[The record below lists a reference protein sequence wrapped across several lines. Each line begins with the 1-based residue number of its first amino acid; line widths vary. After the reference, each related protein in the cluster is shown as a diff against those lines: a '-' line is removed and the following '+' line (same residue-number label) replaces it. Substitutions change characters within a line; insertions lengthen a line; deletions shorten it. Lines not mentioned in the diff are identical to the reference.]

1 MSGAGWSSLQSAR
14 PARALAGFAL
24 LAALAA
30 CTTTTTTTSGGEV
43 ISSTTERPG
52 GKATDAE
59 IRNRASARNNLAAG
73 YFRNGQ
79 LPVALDEARKATAID
94 PTYADAYGLQG
105 LIYMGLGDQV
115 QAEQN
120 FLRSLKLDPT
130 SPDLNNNY
138 GWFLC
143 QAGRESESFSYFQ
156 RALSDPLYG
165 TPARANQNAGICYAQ
180 VKDYANAE
188 RFLRRALE
196 LDAGNNATKYQLARV
211 YLALGQADRAAF
223 YYGLLSNSV
232 ESSAATIWLGLRVA
246 RAEGNL
252 RNETQLAR
260 ELRQRFPAS
269 AEAAQLA
276 RGAFDD

>member
-1 MSGAGWSSLQSAR
+1 MNKPVIQSPWVVLR
-14 PARALAGFAL
+14 GLATLGLF
-24 LAALAA
+24 AALAA

-43 ISSTTERPG
+43 ISSTTERSSS
-52 GKATDAE
+52 KATEAE

-79 LPVALDEARKATAID
+79 FAVALDEARKATAID

-105 LIYMGLGDQV
+105 LIYMSLGDQA

-120 FLRSLKLDPT
+120 FLRSLKIDPS

-143 QAGRESESFSYFQ
+143 QAGRESESFAYFE
-156 RALSDPLYG
+156 RAISDPLYV

-188 RFLRRALE
+188 RYLRRALE
-196 LDAGNNATKYQLARV
+196 LDASNNATKYQLSRV
-211 YLALGQADRAAF
+211 YLALGQTDRASF
-223 YYGLLSNSV
+223 YYGLLSRSV
-232 ESSAATIWLGLRVA
+232 ESSAATLWLGLRVA

-252 RNETQLAR
+252 RNETQLAG

-269 AEAAQLA
+269 PEAAQLA